1 VDFQGDLPE
10 SWDWVQHG
18 AVTPVKDQGS
28 VGSCWAFS
36 TTGNIEGQVFMA
48 TKTLTALSE
57 EYLVD
62 CDDKDCSVFGGWPY
76 LAYQYIMESGG
87 IPTESSYP
95 YCAGVGT
102 CFPCEDKVA
111 FVPARRRPCDGCARI
126 PSRQAC

>member
-1 VDFQGDLPE
+1 MDLPE

-18 AVTPVKDQGS
+18 AVTAVKDQGS

-36 TTGNIEGQVFMA
+36 TTGNIEGQAFMA
-48 TKTLTALSE
+48 SKSLTSLSE

-87 IPTESSYP
+87 IPTEASYP
-95 YCAGVGT
+95 YCSGVGT
-102 CFPCEDKVA
+102 CYPC
-111 FVPARRRPCDGCARI
+111 P
-126 PSRQAC
+126 